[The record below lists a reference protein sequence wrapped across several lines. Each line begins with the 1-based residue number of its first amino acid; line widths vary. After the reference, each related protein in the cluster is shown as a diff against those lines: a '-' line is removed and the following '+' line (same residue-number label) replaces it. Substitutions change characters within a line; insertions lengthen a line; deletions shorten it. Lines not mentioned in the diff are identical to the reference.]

1 MKHLV
6 LVTAPYG
13 KGRGVDGGPAHVE
26 EPRSA
31 LAEALVR
38 ELARAMGNG
47 VSIGVE
53 RPDSGR
59 AVVAALKGNL
69 HNTWGVPSARSS
81 LSSLPTEKR
90 IWWARQSLASAE
102 MYPLGS
108 SRRCMRLGLT
118 VRLWKSRSSRTEK
131 SSMLDPFHRCW
142 QDHRASWPVGVGI
155 IEPTLYPDSG

>member
-6 LVTAPYG
+6 LATAPYG
-13 KGRGVDGGPAHVE
+13 KGRGVDGGPTHVE

-31 LAEALVR
+31 LAEALMR
-38 ELARAMGNG
+38 KLARTVGNG
-47 VSIGVE
+47 VSIGAE

-59 AVVAALKGNL
+59 AVVATLKGNL
-69 HNTWGVPSARSS
+69 QHMGRALGKKLALKPPHGEA
-81 LSSLPTEKR
+81 L
-90 IWWARQSLASAE
+90 WWARQSLASAE

-142 QDHRASWPVGVGI
+142 QDHRASRPVGVGI